1 MDIAILSP
9 DKPIYEGKAK
19 MLTLPG
25 MDGLFQILD
34 NHAPLV
40 AALGE
45 GEVRVDQENGESL
58 KINIS
63 TGFIEVLNNTVSL
76 LVSGVTE

>member
-25 MDGLFQILD
+25 LDGLFQILD

-45 GEVRVDQENGESL
+45 GEVRVDKENGEAL
-58 KINIS
+58 KINIA